1 MQTGFLGTGLMGL
14 PMAKRLL
21 AAGHPLTVYNRTRAK
36 AEPLATD
43 GATVADSP
51 AAVLEAA
58 ECVVVMVSDG
68 AVVQELLLSAQ
79 TQPKLAGRTI
89 IQMSTIAPQESQK
102 LAQEVAAAGGEYLEA
117 PVLGSVPQAM
127 DGQLILMV
135 GSTPEQFAQWEDMLK
150 HFGPEPLLV
159 GPVGKAAALKLAMNQ
174 LIGSLTV
181 AFGMSLGLVQQHGID
196 VELFMQI
203 LRQSALYAPTFDKK
217 LPRMLDG
224 NYADPNFP
232 AKHLLKD
239 ARLFLA
245 EAEGQ
250 HLNTTSIQTLCR
262 ILESTL
268 DAGLAEQ
275 DYAALYAALLPQQ
288 D

>member
-250 HLNTTSIQTLCR
+250 HLNTTSIQALCR

>member
-1 MQTGFLGTGLMGL
+1 MHTGFLGTGLMGL

-21 AAGHPLTVYNRTRAK
+21 AAGHALTVYNRTRTR

-43 GATVADSP
+43 GATIADSP
-51 AAVLEAA
+51 AAVLAAA

-68 AVVQELLLSAQ
+68 AVVQDLLLSA
-79 TQPKLAGRTI
+79 PARAKLAGRTI
-89 IQMSTIAPQESQK
+89 IQMSTIAPQESQQ
-102 LAQEVAAAGGEYLEA
+102 LAQEVAAAGGEYLES
-117 PVLGSVPQAM
+117 PVLGSVPQAT

-135 GSTPEQFAQWEDMLK
+135 GSTPAQFAQWEGMLK

-250 HLNTTSIQTLCR
+250 HLNTTSIQALCR
-262 ILESTL
+262 ILEATL

-275 DYAALYAALLPQQ
+275 DYAALYAALLPPQA
-288 D
+288 